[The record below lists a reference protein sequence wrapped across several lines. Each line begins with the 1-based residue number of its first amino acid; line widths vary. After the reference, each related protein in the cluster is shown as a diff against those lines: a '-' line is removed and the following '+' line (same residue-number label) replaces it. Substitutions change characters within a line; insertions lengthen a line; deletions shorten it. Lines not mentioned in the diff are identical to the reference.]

1 MIHIRMTVCVR
12 DLSCAVTGFGHVIV
26 TRAKSFISRLRR
38 SWVWPKICRPQPT
51 LLKYSAE
58 LEEKNSPIAKNGDT
72 VLVTRTCNYKIQDH
86 ILRS

>member
-12 DLSCAVTGFGHVIV
+12 DLSCAVTGLGHVIV

-58 LEEKNSPIAKNGDT
+58 LEEKIRRSLKMVILSLSQERAT
-72 VLVTRTCNYKIQDH
+72 TRYRTIF
-86 ILRS
+86 

>member
-72 VLVTRTCNYKIQDH
+72 VLVTRTCNYKMQDH